1 MMTINNY
8 ISKLKEILEEDLD
21 KEEDN
26 KQLIRLKSKAKIN
39 NNKLLMI
46 KHNNKHKQKNY
57 TKLLT

>member
-26 KQLIRLKSKAKIN
+26 RQLIRLKSKAKIN

-46 KHNNKHKQKNY
+46 KLNNKHKQ
-57 TKLLT
+57 